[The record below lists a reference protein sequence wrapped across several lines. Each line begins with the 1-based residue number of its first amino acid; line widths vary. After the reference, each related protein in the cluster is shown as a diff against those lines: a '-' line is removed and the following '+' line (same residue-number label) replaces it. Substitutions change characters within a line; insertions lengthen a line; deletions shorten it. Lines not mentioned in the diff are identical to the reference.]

1 MMTQRK
7 NSKQINFIPPTYNNN
22 NTTKR
27 SISYNSLNTNDENA
41 AAASTSNS
49 SSALIANN
57 ININYNHVSPRILV
71 DANGNQQSVIYPTV
85 NQLPP
90 RIPVPPI
97 FLPPENKFNNNNI
110 NNHHHHHN
118 DQSTFDKFKL
128 KVQKIFNRS
137 NSKSPN
143 SSKYNIDES
152 ADNVSNF
159 KSYVNLNRPRNDNGH
174 ASNSLGK
181 TNGAA
186 FFKHSTSL
194 QDQLK
199 NEQYASNYDLNNTTT
214 TTTTTNNTT
223 TNINRN
229 VIFVNNL
236 PNKRGEKFFYDIETK
251 AEIKKKLGEL
261 PVEGI

>member
-7 NSKQINFIPPTYNNN
+7 NSNQINFIAPTYNNN

-41 AAASTSNS
+41 AADAASASNS
-49 SSALIANN
+49 SSALITNN
-57 ININYNHVSPRILV
+57 ININYNPVSPRILV

-85 NQLPP
+85 NKLPP
-90 RIPVPPI
+90 RTPVPPI
-97 FLPPENKFNNNNI
+97 FLPPENKCNNNI
-110 NNHHHHHN
+110 SNHHHHHN

-128 KVQKIFNRS
+128 KVQKIFNRP
-137 NSKSPN
+137 NSKSPT

-152 ADNVSNF
+152 ADNGTF
-159 KSYVNLNRPRNDNGH
+159 KSYVILNRPRNDNGH

-214 TTTTTNNTT
+214 ATTTTAT

-251 AEIKKKLGEL
+251 AEIKRKLDLL

>member
-7 NSKQINFIPPTYNNN
+7 NSNQINFIAPTYNNN

-41 AAASTSNS
+41 AAASASNS
-49 SSALIANN
+49 SFALTANN
-57 ININYNHVSPRILV
+57 ININYNPVSPRILV
-71 DANGNQQSVIYPTV
+71 DANGNQQSVIYPAV

-97 FLPPENKFNNNNI
+97 FLPPENKCNNNI
-110 NNHHHHHN
+110 NNRHHHN

-128 KVQKIFNRS
+128 KVQRIFNRS

-174 ASNSLGK
+174 VSNSLGK

-199 NEQYASNYDLNNTTT
+199 NEQYASNCDLNNT
-214 TTTTTNNTT
+214 TT

-236 PNKRGEKFFYDIETK
+236 PNKRGEKFFYDTETK
-251 AEIKKKLGEL
+251 AEIKRKLDTL